1 MENLL
6 GPSRLILSEFLNSIE
21 VPVLVMDENKGIRQ
35 ANRAAER
42 MLAKGAG
49 QMQGKRFG
57 IVIECVHAEVMG
69 ECGLSPYCS
78 GCDFRRNVYDTYRD
92 GTPHHGEYSQHKV
105 VTPNGQAARQF
116 KYSTTKAGNSVVVA
130 IDGVKDSPIES

>member
-1 MENLL
+1 M
-6 GPSRLILSEFLNSIE
+6 ILSEFLNSIE
-21 VPVLVMDENKGIRQ
+21 VPILVMDENKGIRQ

-42 MLAKGAG
+42 ALAKVAG

-78 GCDFRRNVYDTYRD
+78 GCAFRRNVYDTYRD
-92 GTPHHGEYSQHKV
+92 GTPRHGEYSQHTV
-105 VTPNGQAARQF
+105 ATPKGQAARQF
-116 KYSTTKAGNSVVVA
+116 KYSMTKTGDSVLVA
-130 IDGVKDSPIES
+130 IEGIKDLPIES